1 MEPMLKQKYFGM
13 FQMTVGLLAW
23 GTRTGTDEYY
33 INKDP
38 ILQHLE
44 RSKEEK

>member
-1 MEPMLKQKYFGM
+1 MEPVPKQKYFGM
-13 FQMTVGLLAW
+13 FQMTVGLSAW
-23 GTRTGTDEYY
+23 GTNEYY